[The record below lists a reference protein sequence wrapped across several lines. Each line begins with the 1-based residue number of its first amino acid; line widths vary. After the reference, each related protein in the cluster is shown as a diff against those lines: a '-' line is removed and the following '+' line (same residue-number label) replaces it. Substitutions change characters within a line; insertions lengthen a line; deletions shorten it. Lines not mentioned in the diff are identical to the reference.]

1 MPRRKKLDF
10 EEEEI
15 DPYYYNGG
23 GSLEYGMDDY
33 DDLTDHMSD
42 AELKALAQYIDAINS
57 GRTGGEEDDDEEE
70 EDEEDYGEADPSYI
84 PPADPLYPG
93 DFDDNEE

>member
-15 DPYYYNGG
+15 DLYYYNGG

-33 DDLTDHMSD
+33 DDPTDHMSD
-42 AELKALAQYIDAINS
+42 AELKALAQYIDVING
-57 GRTGGEEDDDEEE
+57 GRAGGKDEEE
-70 EDEEDYGEADPSYI
+70 EEEKKDYRKVKHLYI
-84 PPADPLYPG
+84 LPADPLYPG